1 MSSEI
6 VNFFLDHLRIERR
19 LSAHSIKAY
28 TQDLTQ
34 FQEYQAAS
42 LSQLEMAQAKHVR
55 QWLVWLSEQD
65 IENKSI
71 NRKMAALRSFFR
83 WAQSQGKI
91 KENPMSA
98 IRSLKTPK
106 NIPHFVREKEMEQI
120 LDLPQ
125 AHDFPSHRDQLILLL
140 LYGTGIR
147 LSELIQLKR
156 ADIHWEKATIKVLG
170 KRNKER
176 ILPLPLG
183 LLERIQAYLTL
194 CPYEHELLLLNDQGK
209 PLYPVLVQRK
219 VKAMLAGRTQ
229 SEQQSPHV
237 LRHSYASHLL
247 ERGAD
252 LNAIKELMGHANLA
266 ATQIY
271 THQSL
276 DKMKSIYR
284 QAHPK
289 GGKKA

>member
-1 MSSEI
+1 
-6 VNFFLDHLRIERR
+6 
-19 LSAHSIKAY
+19 
-28 TQDLTQ
+28 
-34 FQEYQAAS
+34 
-42 LSQLEMAQAKHVR
+42 
-55 QWLVWLSEQD
+55 
-65 IENKSI
+65 
-71 NRKMAALRSFFR
+71 
-83 WAQSQGKI
+83 
-91 KENPMSA
+91 
-98 IRSLKTPK
+98 
-106 NIPHFVREKEMEQI
+106 
-120 LDLPQ
+120 
-125 AHDFPSHRDQLILLL
+125 
-140 LYGTGIR
+140 
-147 LSELIQLKR
+147 
-156 ADIHWEKATIKVLG
+156 
-170 KRNKER
+170 
-176 ILPLPLG
+176 
-183 LLERIQAYLTL
+183 
-194 CPYEHELLLLNDQGK
+194 
-209 PLYPVLVQRK
+209 LVQRK